1 MPRRR
6 QGYKL
11 NYVLLA
17 ILAKRG
23 PVPTRVLRRLF
34 GRGVYAYIRRLRES
48 GVADS
53 RGGAVA
59 LSEAFKNLINLY
71 LRKIDEEEREISQLE
86 K

>member
-17 ILAKRG
+17 ILAKREV
-23 PVPTRVLRRLF
+23 VPTRVLRRLF
-34 GRGVYAYIRRLRES
+34 GRGVYAYIRRFKES

-53 RGGAVA
+53 RDGAVT

-71 LRKIDEEEREISQLE
+71 LRKIDEEEKEINRL
-86 K
+86 KK